1 MMTPRVAALSHTSVR
16 TSIWA
21 LRCAQA
27 WPAIVVILLS
37 LAAGA
42 GAAAQPNSKNV
53 LVVYSFADRKNFSAI
68 DDLKSG
74 MRAAIQVPLNFY
86 VENLESRRFDDK
98 DYEQNLADHL
108 ISTYRGIKLD
118 LVVADNFPAL
128 EFVLKHREEM
138 FPETPIV
145 FFDLD
150 EGWMAQQ
157 KRWPGVTGVTAIVDI
172 HDTVDLALRLQP
184 STDTVAVLFD
194 NSPYGRYW
202 LKRIQAELAT
212 RKDRV
217 REVDL
222 VGLSADDD
230 MRSIDK
236 LSPNTIALFQLAIQE
251 TTQPAIEVPALTEWV
266 GRRIPTYSIFPWYPV
281 SHEAIGGDSFDG
293 YQQISLVSQVARRV
307 LAGEKP
313 DAIPIVHDNYHS
325 MVVNW
330 RSLAR
335 WHLAESSFPPGT
347 RFIFRQPSPWEL
359 YRNYILAALA
369 VMIVQAFLITA
380 LLWQRLRK
388 RRAETILRE
397 SEERFRTLAET
408 TPALIWM
415 CDADGKTTYLNSRR
429 LDYTGA
435 ETAAGYGD
443 TWMEYVHPDDQAKVR
458 LDYSNS
464 LADRAPYSCEYRLRR
479 SDGVYRWVFNL
490 ASPRVNSDG
499 SFAGFI
505 GSVVD
510 ITDQKQA
517 QEVLR
522 GLSGRLIEAQ
532 EDERRR
538 IARELH
544 DDICQRLAI
553 LSVRL
558 DRANLNGSRSSLDE
572 IRKYCV
578 EIADDVQSLSHQLHS
593 SKLDHLGLAAA
604 LRGFCG
610 EFSKQYSVNID
621 FKEQRVPQQLPQ
633 DISLALF
640 RIGQEALRNAVKYS
654 QSADFAVAL
663 SGTEEEVLLE
673 VRDGGVGFDLE
684 EVKRNSG
691 LGLLSMQERA
701 HLVHGSVSV
710 ESQPGAG
717 TRVVA
722 VVPVAAIG
730 SSGAGIEDN
739 PVASTTG

>member
-1 MMTPRVAALSHTSVR
+1 LSTS
-16 TSIWA
+16 
-21 LRCAQA
+21 
-27 WPAIVVILLS
+27 LS
-37 LAAGA
+37 
-42 GAAAQPNSKNV
+42 AAAQPNSKNI
-53 LVVYSFADRKNFSAI
+53 LVVYSFADRKEFSAI

-74 MRAAIQVPLNFY
+74 MRAAIHVPLNFY

-98 DYEQNLADHL
+98 DYEQNLADNL
-108 ISTYRGIKLD
+108 IRTYRGIKLD

-236 LSPNTIALFQLAIQE
+236 LSPNTIALFQIAIQE

-359 YRNYILAALA
+359 YRNYILSALA

-388 RRAETILRE
+388 RRAEAVLRE

-415 CDADGKTTYLNSRR
+415 CDANGKTTYLNSRR

-443 TWMEYVHPDDQAKVR
+443 TWMEYVHPNDLPGVKADFSTA
-458 LDYSNS
+458 LSN
-464 LADRAPYSCEYRLRR
+464 RAPYSREYRLRR
-479 SDGVYRWVFNL
+479 NDGAWRWVFNL
-490 ASPRVNSDG
+490 AAPHYDSDG

-505 GSVVD
+505 GSIID
-510 ITDQKQA
+510 ITDQKLA
-517 QEVLR
+517 QKALR
-522 GLSGRLIEAQ
+522 ELSGRLIEAQ

-553 LSVRL
+553 LSARL
-558 DRANLNGSRSSLDE
+558 EREGRISNGSRSNLDE
-572 IRKYCV
+572 VREYCS
-578 EIADDVQSLSHQLHS
+578 EIAADVQSLSHQLHS
-593 SKLDHLGLAAA
+593 SRLDYLGLVAA

-610 EFSKQYSVNID
+610 EFSKQYGVNIE
-621 FKEQRVPQQLPQ
+621 FTEERVPGRLPQ
-633 DISLALF
+633 DISLVLF
-640 RIGQEALRNAVKYS
+640 RIAQEALRNALKYS
-654 QSADFAVAL
+654 QRTEFALTLRGVND
-663 SGTEEEVLLE
+663 EVELE
-673 VRDGGVGFDLE
+673 VRDWGVGFDVE
-684 EVKRNSG
+684 NVRRSSG
-691 LGLLSMQERA
+691 LGLLSMQERV
-701 HLVHGSVSV
+701 HLVRGRLSV
-710 ESQPGAG
+710 ESQPGEG
-717 TRVVA
+717 TRITA
-722 VVPVAAIG
+722 VVPVAPIQPFPAGKEDG
-730 SSGAGIEDN
+730 S
-739 PVASTTG
+739 VASTTA